1 MPHFH
6 RRGGPGIF
14 SLALMFSAFS
24 LLFLFLVWLLPDLQL
39 ILYLVSSLFVMGIML
54 EESPGAAVLS
64 AMAVSLLG
72 LLILP
77 DKILLLPYVFFFGHY
92 GIAKYL
98 IERRRRQGAGSVV
111 LKLVYF
117 NAGLA
122 LLYFTV
128 PSRLFALL
136 PWDLPL
142 IGFIVVMEI
151 VFLAYDFLFSKA
163 AQFYENRV
171 RRSLTGSHF

>member
-1 MPHFH
+1 MPHYH
-6 RRGGPGIF
+6 RGGSSGIF

-24 LLFLFLVWLLPDLQL
+24 LLFLYLVWLLPGLQL
-39 ILYLVSSLFVMGIML
+39 ILYLLSSLFVMGIMI
-54 EESPGAAVLS
+54 EERTGAAVLS

-77 DKILLLPYVFFFGHY
+77 DKTLLLPYVFFFGHY
-92 GIAKYL
+92 GIGKYL
-98 IERRRRQGAGSVV
+98 IEKRRRTSSGVA

-117 NAGLA
+117 NAALA
-122 LLYFTV
+122 LLYFTA

-136 PWDLPL
+136 PFDLPL
-142 IGFIVVMEI
+142 VAFIVIMEA
-151 VFLAYDFLFSKA
+151 VFLAYDFLFSRA
-163 AQFYENRV
+163 ALFYDDRV